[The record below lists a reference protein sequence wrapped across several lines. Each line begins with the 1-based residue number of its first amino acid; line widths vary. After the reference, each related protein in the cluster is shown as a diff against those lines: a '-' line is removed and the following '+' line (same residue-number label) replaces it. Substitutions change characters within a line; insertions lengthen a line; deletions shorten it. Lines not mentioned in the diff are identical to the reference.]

1 MENED
6 FGGWMDL
13 GALVQPVHQ
22 TDDENTAMSVNLT
35 LWRRDG
41 AIVFLVYFSKSS
53 PVYSRFTNEEIQ
65 LRCHCSSIP
74 MRKLTTSSKKWP
86 IKSYRVVSRLSKNV
100 IGWSPVQFLFCVAG
114 ARQHTHGH
122 THTSTSLSPDK
133 VIYLFCIESW
143 LTLILGTQNIW
154 CTNTEK

>member
-13 GALVQPVHQ
+13 GALVQPAHQ

-35 LWRRDG
+35 LWCRDG
-41 AIVFLVYFSKSS
+41 AIVFLVYFSIISCVLPIHKWGNPAEMPLSS
-53 PVYSRFTNEEIQ
+53 M
-65 LRCHCSSIP
+65 P
-74 MRKLTTSSKKWP
+74 MRKLTASSKKWP
-86 IKSYRVVSRLSKNV
+86 IQSYRVVSRLSKNV

-114 ARQHTHGH
+114 TRQHTHGH
-122 THTSTSLSPDK
+122 THTSTSLSSDK

-143 LTLILGTQNIW
+143 LNLILGTQNIW
-154 CTNTEK
+154 CTNAEK